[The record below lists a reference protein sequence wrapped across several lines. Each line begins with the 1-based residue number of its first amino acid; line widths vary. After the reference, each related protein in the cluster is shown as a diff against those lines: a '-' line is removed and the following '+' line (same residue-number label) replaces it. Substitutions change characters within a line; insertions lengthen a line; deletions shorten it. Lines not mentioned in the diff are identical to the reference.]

1 MNLLKENGGNPFLPL
16 KSFHFLLKNTPN
28 KETIALD
35 FVENVKKLGQGKV
48 SLLIL
53 STLGLLAFY
62 EIKPIEK
69 SHRLLRSFLKKRN
82 IKNKSFLYKSPYI
95 MGFYLGL
102 P

>member
-1 MNLLKENGGNPFLPL
+1 MNLLKENGGNSFLPL

-69 SHRLLRSFLKKRN
+69 NQTVKKFPE
-82 IKNKSFLYKSPYI
+82 KTKY
-95 MGFYLGL
+95 
-102 P
+102 